1 MIIEGKATLPAPAPA
16 VWATLLDVQELA
28 ACLAGVEEVRQ
39 IDDHTFEGAIRASVG
54 PISGHFAL
62 RAQIVDAQPPRSLSV
77 HVAGTDSVTHST
89 MTNDVTLTLTPLSP
103 DATELAHHA
112 TVEIKGRLALLGDMV
127 LRATASVMLDDFA
140 KRLGERV
147 AAKGAATLNP

>member
-28 ACLAGVEEVRQ
+28 ACLAGVEDVHQ
-39 IDDHTFEGAIRASVG
+39 IDGRTFEGAIRASVG

-62 RAQIVDAQPPRSLSV
+62 RAQIVDAQPPRSLAV
-77 HVAGTDSVTHST
+77 HVEGTDSVTRST
-89 MTNDVTLTLTPLSP
+89 MTNDVTLTLTPLPSG
-103 DATELAHHA
+103 DTELAHHA
-112 TVEIKGRLALLGDMV
+112 TLEIKGRLALLGDMV
-127 LRATASVMLDDFA
+127 LRATAAVMLDDFA

-147 AAKGAATLNP
+147 ASKAAPAPNP